1 LSTDKIFNKKDWVIK
16 MPNEVRKTEFVG
28 EISEI
33 AQEHIDE
40 RLKRH
45 KKFNEYLKK
54 KLKLIANMKE
64 D

>member
-1 LSTDKIFNKKDWVIK
+1 MPKDVK
-16 MPNEVRKTEFVG
+16 KTEFVG
-28 EISEI
+28 EISEL

-64 D
+64 EQ